1 MQIEI
6 TTDNH
11 IKGSAKLEEVVKE
24 LTSHG
29 LQHFASHITRVE
41 VHLADENGSRTTPDD
56 KRCTIEARLEGRK
69 PTVATAH
76 ADTVEAAVRSAA
88 TKLGRVLESEL
99 GRLEAR
105 R

>member
-1 MQIEI
+1 MQIEV

-11 IKGSAKLEEVVKE
+11 IKGSAKLDETVRE
-24 LTSHG
+24 LAQHG
-29 LQHFASHITRVE
+29 LSHFTSHITRVE
-41 VHLADENGSRTTPDD
+41 VHLADENGAHKAPDD
-56 KRCTIEARLEGRK
+56 KRCTMEARVEGRK

-76 ADTVEAAVRSAA
+76 ADSIEAAVKSAA
-88 TKLGRVLESEL
+88 SKLGRVLESEL

>member
-6 TTDNH
+6 STDNH
-11 IKGSAKLEEVVKE
+11 IKGSAKLDQVVTE
-24 LTSHG
+24 LTIHG
-29 LQHFASHITRVE
+29 LKRFSSHITRVE

-56 KRCTIEARLEGRK
+56 KRCTMEARLEGRK

-88 TKLGRVLESEL
+88 VKLGRVLESEL
-99 GRLEAR
+99 GRLDAR